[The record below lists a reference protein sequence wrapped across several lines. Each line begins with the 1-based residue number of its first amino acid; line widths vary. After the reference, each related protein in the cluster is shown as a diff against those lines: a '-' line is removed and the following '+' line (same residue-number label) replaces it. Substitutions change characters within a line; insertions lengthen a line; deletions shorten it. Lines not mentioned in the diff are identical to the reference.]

1 MKGFQVVGRRLVE
14 QCFVDGETETLW
26 KMMVMMISM
35 MVVMV
40 MMVMTVKVGSTKAP
54 SALLTVRLKHFGR
67 QSIVVQPL
75 NHRQITL
82 LCLWSVEKYKT
93 KSNKAAAAFPVKL
106 QKPCQCSP
114 HTLI

>member
-40 MMVMTVKVGSTKAP
+40 MMVVCGGYSYGGF
-54 SALLTVRLKHFGR
+54 SY
-67 QSIVVQPL
+67 S
-75 NHRQITL
+75 
-82 LCLWSVEKYKT
+82 
-93 KSNKAAAAFPVKL
+93 
-106 QKPCQCSP
+106 
-114 HTLI
+114 